1 MSLTAILGRLLTP
14 LGLFRALTDSPFGA
28 LLVLIGIGSVL
39 FSILVLVKSR
49 SMMVV
54 PAAQAPVPA
63 PAQKREAAA
72 PAPAAAPT
80 PAPPRPR
87 ATTDRIVIKFPA
99 ILRGH
104 PDVWGIQEPIMVA
117 VETDA
122 QVVPPG
128 TPVSLAI
135 DRKGRT
141 IPLGEAKTDSKGVA
155 RFEAPLAEKGE
166 ADIIARLQG
175 GAVDGQAVR
184 PLRIVDYREEIVETF
199 EDFKAWADSQFD
211 FVDLRMTAREFVDRF
226 ADGRPGTPV
235 APLDRI
241 VDIYE
246 LSNYSEH
253 PVDRSTY
260 TRMVE
265 AFLELESAGA
275 LDGEESR

>member
-14 LGLFRALTDSPFGA
+14 LGLLRALTDSPFGA

-49 SMMVV
+49 SMVAV
-54 PAAQAPVPA
+54 PATEAPVPA
-63 PAQKREAAA
+63 PAKKRQAT
-72 PAPAAAPT
+72 PAPAATPAPT
-80 PAPPRPR
+80 PPRPR
-87 ATTDRIVIKFPA
+87 ATTDRVAVKFPA

-104 PDVWGIQEPIMVA
+104 PDVWGLQEPIIVA
-117 VETDA
+117 VETDT

-128 TPVSLAI
+128 TPISLALH
-135 DRKGRT
+135 RKGRSV
-141 IPLGEAKTDSKGVA
+141 PLGEARTDSKGVA
-155 RFEAPLAEKGE
+155 RFEAPLTEKGE

-175 GAVDGQAVR
+175 GQVDGQAVR
-184 PLRIVDYREEIVETF
+184 PLRVVDYREEIVETF

>member
-1 MSLTAILGRLLTP
+1 MFLTAILGRLLTP

-39 FSILVLVKSR
+39 FSILVIVKSR
-49 SMMVV
+49 SMVTVQV
-54 PAAQAPVPA
+54 P
-63 PAQKREAAA
+63 EA
-72 PAPAAAPT
+72 PAPAPAKKREAIPPT
-80 PAPPRPR
+80 PAAKPAPAPARPR
-87 ATTDRIVIKFPA
+87 TTTDRVVIRFPA

-104 PDVWGIQEPIMVA
+104 PDVWGVQEPIMVA

-128 TPVSLAI
+128 TPVSLALH
-135 DRKGRT
+135 RKGRT
-141 IPLGEAKTDSKGVA
+141 LPLGEARTDGDGVA
-155 RFEAPLAEKGE
+155 RFEAPLTEKGE
-166 ADIIARLQG
+166 ADLIARLQG
-175 GAVDGQAVR
+175 GDVDGQAVR
-184 PLRIVDYREEIVETF
+184 PLRVVDYREEIVETF

-235 APLDRI
+235 APLDLI

-265 AFLELESAGA
+265 AFLELETAGA
-275 LDGEESR
+275 LDGEESH